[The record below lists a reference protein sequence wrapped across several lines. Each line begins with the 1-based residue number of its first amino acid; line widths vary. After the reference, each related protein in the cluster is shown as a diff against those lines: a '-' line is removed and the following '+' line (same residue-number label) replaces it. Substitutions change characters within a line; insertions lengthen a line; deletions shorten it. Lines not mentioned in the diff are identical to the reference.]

1 MIALKTLQLQPFSER
16 SLAPTQRQSV
26 ITIGSHILS
35 NRVILAPMAGITDQP
50 FRDLCV
56 ELGAGLAVA
65 EMMTCNTALWESDK
79 NRARLVRSSAG
90 GLESV
95 QIAGSD
101 PQMMADAA
109 RLHVDL
115 GADIID
121 INMGCPAKKVLK
133 KAAGS
138 ALLKDTQLVKEILD
152 AVIAAVNV
160 PVTLKIRT
168 GWCPESR
175 NGVEVARIAE
185 DAGVQMLTVHGR
197 TRECRFMGEVEY
209 DTIAA
214 IKKNV
219 SIPVVANG
227 DITSPE
233 KARHVLDYTG
243 ADGVMIGR
251 AAQGNP
257 WIFRQINHYLNTGEH
272 LPASPLQEVR
282 QMLVKHIAQL
292 YELYG
297 EFKGVLFAR
306 KHVGWYTGQ
315 LDEADSFKKSF
326 NQLNSAEQQLQSV
339 HDYFDSLM
347 NISLNNNFGINRK
360 EAAV

>member
-1 MIALKTLQLQPFSER
+1 M
-16 SLAPTQRQSV
+16 
-26 ITIGSHILS
+26 ITIGPHTLS

-65 EMMTCNTALWESDK
+65 EMMTCNTELWDSDK
-79 NRARLVRSSAG
+79 NRARLVRSSNDG
-90 GLESV
+90 PEVV

-138 ALLKDTQLVKEILD
+138 ALLKDTQLVAAILD
-152 AVIAAVNV
+152 AVISAVEV

-197 TRECRFMGEVEY
+197 TRECRFMGDVEY

-214 IKKNV
+214 IKNTV
-219 SIPVVANG
+219 GIPVIANG

-233 KARHVLDYTG
+233 RARHVLDYTG

-257 WIFRQINHYLNTGEH
+257 WIFRQIDHYLNTGEY

-282 QMLVKHIAQL
+282 QVLLKHMTQL
-292 YELYG
+292 HELYG
-297 EFKGVLFAR
+297 DFRGVLFAR
-306 KHVGWYTGQ
+306 KHVGWYTEHI
-315 LDEADSFKKSF
+315 EAASGFKALF
-326 NQLNSAEQQLQSV
+326 NRLESPEQQVRTVQ
-339 HDYFDSLM
+339 DYFDALM
-347 NISLNNNFGINRK
+347 NNTTNKYFGINWK

>member
-1 MIALKTLQLQPFSER
+1 
-16 SLAPTQRQSV
+16 
-26 ITIGSHILS
+26 
-35 NRVILAPMAGITDQP
+35 MAGITDQP

-65 EMMTCNTALWESDK
+65 EMLTCNTELWTSDK
-79 NRARLVRSSAG
+79 NRARLTRPAAG
-90 GLESV
+90 GPDSV

-101 PQMMADAA
+101 PQMMAEAA

-138 ALLKDTQLVKEILD
+138 ALLKDTRLVREILE
-152 AVIAAVNV
+152 AVIKAVDV

-168 GWCPESR
+168 GWCPETR
-175 NGVEVARIAE
+175 NGIEVARIAE
-185 DAGVQMLTVHGR
+185 DAGVKLLTVHGR
-197 TRECRFMGEVEY
+197 TRECRFVGEVEY

-214 IKKNV
+214 IKKAV
-219 SIPVVANG
+219 KIPVIANG
-227 DITSPE
+227 DITSAE
-233 KARHVLDYTG
+233 KARAVLNFTG

-257 WIFRQINHYLNTGEH
+257 WIFEQINHYLNTGEH
-272 LPASPLQEVR
+272 LPARPLKEVCQVLLR
-282 QMLVKHIAQL
+282 HMNQL

-297 EFKGVLFAR
+297 EFRGVLIAR
-306 KHVGWYTGQ
+306 KHVGWYTGN
-315 LDEADSFKKSF
+315 LEEAETLKKSF
-326 NQLNSAEQQLQSV
+326 NQLTSADQQLYNV
-339 HDYFDSLM
+339 RNYFESL
-347 NISLNNNFGINRK
+347 IKHK
-360 EAAV
+360 ETVV

>member
-1 MIALKTLQLQPFSER
+1 M
-16 SLAPTQRQSV
+16 
-26 ITIGSHILS
+26 ITIGPHILA

-65 EMMTCNTALWESDK
+65 EMITCNTELWESDK
-79 NRARLVRSSAG
+79 NRARLKRSTAG
-90 GLESV
+90 GLEAV

-101 PQMMADAA
+101 PQMMGDAA

-138 ALLKDTQLVKEILD
+138 ALLKDTQLVKAILE
-152 AVIAAVNV
+152 AVIAAVDV

-168 GWCPESR
+168 GWCRESR
-175 NGVEVARIAE
+175 NGAEVARIAE

-214 IKKNV
+214 IKKAV
-219 SIPVVANG
+219 KIPVIANG
-227 DITSPE
+227 DITGPE
-233 KARHVLDYTG
+233 KARQVLDYTG
-243 ADGVMIGR
+243 ADGIMIGR

-257 WIFRQINHYLNTGEH
+257 WIFREVNHYLDTGEH
-272 LPASPLQEVR
+272 LPASSLQDVR
-282 QMLVKHIAQL
+282 QILLKHIAQL

-306 KHVGWYTGQ
+306 KHVGWYTGSIGQ
-315 LDEADSFKKSF
+315 ADGFKKLF
-326 NQLNSAEQQLQSV
+326 NQLSSPEHQIESV
-339 HDYFDSLM
+339 ENYFDDLIHSTHRKDTG
-347 NISLNNNFGINRK
+347 NNTYTHNHIGNKRQV
-360 EAAV
+360 AT

>member
-1 MIALKTLQLQPFSER
+1 M
-16 SLAPTQRQSV
+16 
-26 ITIGSHILS
+26 ITIGPHTLS

-65 EMMTCNTALWESDK
+65 EMMTCNTELWDSDK
-79 NRARLVRSSAG
+79 NRARLVRSSNDG
-90 GLESV
+90 PEVV

-138 ALLKDTQLVKEILD
+138 ALLKDTKLVAAILD
-152 AVIAAVNV
+152 AVISAVEV

-197 TRECRFMGEVEY
+197 TRECRFMGDVEY

-214 IKKNV
+214 IKNTV
-219 SIPVVANG
+219 GIPVIANG

-233 KARHVLDYTG
+233 RARHVLDYTG

-257 WIFRQINHYLNTGEH
+257 WIFRQIDHYLNTGEY

-282 QMLVKHIAQL
+282 QVLLKHMTQL
-292 YELYG
+292 HELYG
-297 EFKGVLFAR
+297 DFRGVLFAR
-306 KHVGWYTGQ
+306 KHVGWYTEHI
-315 LDEADSFKKSF
+315 EAASGFKALF
-326 NQLNSAEQQLQSV
+326 NRLESPEQQVRTVQ
-339 HDYFDSLM
+339 DYFDALM
-347 NISLNNNFGINRK
+347 NNTTNKYFGINWK

>member
-1 MIALKTLQLQPFSER
+1 MINSVQK
-16 SLAPTQRQSV
+16 PTDYKHFVTNSGLSV
-26 ITIGSHILS
+26 ITIGPHTLG
-35 NRVILAPMAGITDQP
+35 NRVVLAPMAGITDQP

-65 EMMTCNTALWESDK
+65 EMLTCNTELWLSDK
-79 NRARLVRSSAG
+79 NRARLTRPAAG
-90 GLESV
+90 GPDAV

-109 RLHVDL
+109 RLHIDL

-138 ALLKDTQLVKEILD
+138 ALLKDIRLVRSILD
-152 AVIAAVNV
+152 AVVGAVSV

-168 GWCPESR
+168 GWCPSSR

-185 DAGVQMLTVHGR
+185 DCGVKLLTVHGR
-197 TRECRFMGEVEY
+197 TRECRFMGDVEY

-214 IKKNV
+214 IKSAI
-219 SIPVVANG
+219 SIPVIANG
-227 DITSPE
+227 DIDSAE
-233 KARHVLDYTG
+233 KAKAVLDYTG

-257 WIFRQINHYLNTGEH
+257 WIFGQINHYLNTGEH
-272 LPASPLQEVR
+272 LPPSPLQDVSR
-282 QMLVKHIAQL
+282 ILLRHIAQL

-297 EFKGVLFAR
+297 EFKGVLVAR
-306 KHVGWYTGQ
+306 KHVGWYTSALG
-315 LDEADSFKKSF
+315 EAGSFKRDF
-326 NQLNSAEQQLQSV
+326 NQLTTAEQQLQSV
-339 HDYFDSLM
+339 QNYFESLM
-347 NISLNNNFGINRK
+347 IKK
-360 EAAV
+360 ETAV

>member
-1 MIALKTLQLQPFSER
+1 MIK
-16 SLAPTQRQSV
+16 
-26 ITIGSHILS
+26 IGSHTLA

-65 EMMTCNTALWESDK
+65 EMLTCNSELWHSEK
-79 NRARLVRSSAG
+79 NRPRLTRSMAG
-90 GLESV
+90 GPDMI

-101 PQMMADAA
+101 PTMMADAA

-138 ALLKDTQLVKEILD
+138 ALLKDTALVKQILD
-152 AVIAAVNV
+152 AVVTAVDV

-168 GWCPESR
+168 GWSPDAR

-185 DAGVQMLTVHGR
+185 DAGIQMLSVHGR
-197 TRECRFMGEVEY
+197 TRECRFMGAVEY

-214 IKKNV
+214 IKQSL
-219 SIPVVANG
+219 SIPVIANG

-233 KARHVLDYTG
+233 TAHRVLAYTG
-243 ADGVMIGR
+243 ADGIMIGR

-257 WIFRQINHYLNTGEH
+257 WIFEQINHYLATGE
-272 LPASPLQEVR
+272 LQPAKPLQEVR
-282 QMLVKHIAQL
+282 SILLTHIQQL

-306 KHVGWYTGQ
+306 KHAGWYTGLLPDAQ
-315 LDEADSFKKSF
+315 SFKQAF
-326 NQLNSAEQQLQSV
+326 NKLNAPEQQLRSV
-339 HDYFDSLM
+339 EDFFDAL
-347 NISLNNNFGINRK
+347 INQK
-360 EAAV
+360 EIAR

>member
-1 MIALKTLQLQPFSER
+1 MIK
-16 SLAPTQRQSV
+16 
-26 ITIGSHILS
+26 IGSHILA

-65 EMMTCNTALWESDK
+65 EMLTCNSELWHSEK
-79 NRARLVRSSAG
+79 NRPRLTRSTAAG
-90 GLESV
+90 PHMI

-101 PQMMADAA
+101 PAMMADAA

-138 ALLKDTQLVKEILD
+138 ALLKDTALVKQILD
-152 AVIAAVNV
+152 AVVAAVDV

-168 GWCPESR
+168 GWSPDAR
-175 NGVEVARIAE
+175 NGVDVARIAE
-185 DAGVQMLTVHGR
+185 DAGIQLLSVHGR

-214 IKKNV
+214 IKQSI
-219 SIPVVANG
+219 SIPVIANG

-233 KARHVLDYTG
+233 KAQQVLAYTG

-257 WIFRQINHYLNTGEH
+257 WIFEQINHYLTTG
-272 LPASPLQEVR
+272 LLQPSKPLQEVR
-282 QMLVKHIAQL
+282 RILLVHIQQL
-292 YELYG
+292 HELYG

-306 KHVGWYTGQ
+306 KHAGWYTS
-315 LDEADSFKKSF
+315 LLPNADAFKQIF
-326 NQLNSAEQQLQSV
+326 NKLHSPEQQLQSV
-339 HDYFDSLM
+339 EAYFDTL
-347 NISLNNNFGINRK
+347 INQK
-360 EAAV
+360 EVAV

>member
-1 MIALKTLQLQPFSER
+1 MAQTR
-16 SLAPTQRQSV
+16 HQSV
-26 ITIGSHILS
+26 ITIGPHTLS

-65 EMMTCNTALWESDK
+65 EMMTCNTELWDSDK
-79 NRARLVRSSAG
+79 NRARLVRSSNDG
-90 GLESV
+90 PEVV

-138 ALLKDTQLVKEILD
+138 ALLKDTKLVAAILD
-152 AVIAAVNV
+152 AVISAVEV

-175 NGVEVARIAE
+175 NGLEVARIAE

-197 TRECRFMGEVEY
+197 TRECRFMGDVEY

-214 IKKNV
+214 IKNTIG
-219 SIPVVANG
+219 IPVIANG

-233 KARHVLDYTG
+233 RARHVLDYTG

-257 WIFRQINHYLNTGEH
+257 WIFRQIDHYLNTGEY

-282 QMLVKHIAQL
+282 QVLLKHMTQL
-292 YELYG
+292 HELYG
-297 EFKGVLFAR
+297 DFRGVLFAR
-306 KHVGWYTGQ
+306 KHVGWYTEHI
-315 LDEADSFKKSF
+315 EAASGFKALF
-326 NQLNSAEQQLQSV
+326 NRLESPEQQVRTVQ
-339 HDYFDSLM
+339 DYFDALM
-347 NISLNNNFGINRK
+347 NNTTNKYFGINWK

>member
-1 MIALKTLQLQPFSER
+1 
-16 SLAPTQRQSV
+16 V
-26 ITIGSHILS
+26 ITIGPHTLS

-65 EMMTCNTALWESDK
+65 EMMTCNTELWDSDK
-79 NRARLVRSSAG
+79 NRARLVRSSNDG
-90 GLESV
+90 PEVV

-138 ALLKDTQLVKEILD
+138 ALLKDTQLVAAILD
-152 AVIAAVNV
+152 AVISAVEV

-197 TRECRFMGEVEY
+197 TRECRFMGDVEY

-214 IKKNV
+214 IKNTV
-219 SIPVVANG
+219 GIPVIANG

-233 KARHVLDYTG
+233 RARHVLDYTG

-257 WIFRQINHYLNTGEH
+257 WIFRQIDHYLNTGEY

-282 QMLVKHIAQL
+282 QVLLKHMTQL
-292 YELYG
+292 HELYG
-297 EFKGVLFAR
+297 DFRGVLFAR
-306 KHVGWYTGQ
+306 KHVGWYTEHI
-315 LDEADSFKKSF
+315 EAASGFKALF
-326 NQLNSAEQQLQSV
+326 NRLESPEQQVRTVQ
-339 HDYFDSLM
+339 DYFDALM
-347 NISLNNNFGINRK
+347 NNTTNKYFGINWK

>member
-1 MIALKTLQLQPFSER
+1 
-16 SLAPTQRQSV
+16 
-26 ITIGSHILS
+26 
-35 NRVILAPMAGITDQP
+35 MAGITDQP

-56 ELGAGLAVA
+56 KLGAGLAVA
-65 EMMTCNTALWESDK
+65 EMLTCNSELWHSEK
-79 NRARLVRSSAG
+79 NRSRLTRSTAG
-90 GLESV
+90 GPDMI

-101 PQMMADAA
+101 PAMMADAA

-138 ALLKDTQLVKEILD
+138 ALLKDSALVKQILD
-152 AVIAAVNV
+152 AVVAAVDV

-168 GWCPESR
+168 GWSPDAR

-185 DAGVQMLTVHGR
+185 DAGIQLLSVHGR

-214 IKKNV
+214 IKQSI
-219 SIPVVANG
+219 SIPVIANG

-233 KARHVLDYTG
+233 KAQRVLAYTG

-257 WIFRQINHYLNTGEH
+257 WIFEQINQYLTTGLLQSPKP
-272 LPASPLQEVR
+272 LPEVR
-282 QMLVKHIAQL
+282 HILLAHIQQL

-306 KHVGWYTGQ
+306 KHAGWYTS
-315 LDEADSFKKSF
+315 LLPNADAFKQVF
-326 NQLNSAEQQLQSV
+326 NKLSSPEQQLQSV
-339 HDYFDSLM
+339 EAYFDAL
-347 NISLNNNFGINRK
+347 INQK
-360 EAAV
+360 EVAV

>member
-1 MIALKTLQLQPFSER
+1 
-16 SLAPTQRQSV
+16 
-26 ITIGSHILS
+26 
-35 NRVILAPMAGITDQP
+35 MAGITDQP

-65 EMMTCNTALWESDK
+65 EMMTCNTELWDSDK
-79 NRARLVRSSAG
+79 NRARLVRSSTG
-90 GLESV
+90 GPEVV

-138 ALLKDTQLVKEILD
+138 ALLKDTQLVRSILD
-152 AVIAAVNV
+152 AVIAAVDV

-197 TRECRFMGEVEY
+197 TRECRFMGDVEY

-214 IKKNV
+214 IKNAV
-219 SIPVVANG
+219 GIAVIANG

-257 WIFRQINHYLNTGEH
+257 WIFRQIDHYLKTGEH
-272 LPASPLQEVR
+272 LPVRPLQEVR
-282 QMLVKHIAQL
+282 QVLLKHIAQL
-292 YELYG
+292 HELYG
-297 EFKGVLFAR
+297 HFKGVLFAR
-306 KHVGWYTGQ
+306 KHVGWYTEQIEAAAGFKAFFNR
-315 LDEADSFKKSF
+315 LDSPA
-326 NQLNSAEQQLQSV
+326 QQLQSV
-339 HDYFDSLM
+339 QDYFEQLESGNGFDSRAW
-347 NISLNNNFGINRK
+347 NAV
-360 EAAV
+360 AAH

>member
-1 MIALKTLQLQPFSER
+1 M
-16 SLAPTQRQSV
+16 
-26 ITIGSHILS
+26 TIGPHTLS

-65 EMMTCNTALWESDK
+65 EMMTCNTELWDSDK
-79 NRARLVRSSAG
+79 NRARLVRSSNDG
-90 GLESV
+90 PEVV

-138 ALLKDTQLVKEILD
+138 ALLKDTQLVAAILD
-152 AVIAAVNV
+152 AVISAVEV

-197 TRECRFMGEVEY
+197 TRECRFMGDVEY

-214 IKKNV
+214 IKNTV
-219 SIPVVANG
+219 GIPVIANG

-233 KARHVLDYTG
+233 RARHVLDYTG

-257 WIFRQINHYLNTGEH
+257 WIFRQIDHYLNTGEY

-282 QMLVKHIAQL
+282 QVLLKHMTQL
-292 YELYG
+292 HELYG
-297 EFKGVLFAR
+297 DFRGVLFAR
-306 KHVGWYTGQ
+306 KHVGWYTEHI
-315 LDEADSFKKSF
+315 EAASGFKALF
-326 NQLNSAEQQLQSV
+326 NRLESPEQQVRTVQ
-339 HDYFDSLM
+339 DYFDALM
-347 NISLNNNFGINRK
+347 NNTTNKYFGINWK